1 MFLGTQQILVKK
13 SEKKRATAIDF
24 KLFFSQIKER
34 ILFNNLH
41 KKVENSLYLQPPR
54 SSLWRN

>member
-1 MFLGTQQILVKK
+1 MFLRTQQILVKK

-24 KLFFSQIKER
+24 KFFFSQIIER

-41 KKVENSLYLQPPR
+41 KKVENSLYL
-54 SSLWRN
+54 

>member
-1 MFLGTQQILVKK
+1 MIGLKWFCFMFLGTQQILVKK

-24 KLFFSQIKER
+24 KLFFSQIIER

-41 KKVENSLYLQPPR
+41 KKVENSLYL
-54 SSLWRN
+54 

>member
-24 KLFFSQIKER
+24 KLFFSEIIRR
-34 ILFNNLH
+34 ILFNILR
-41 KKVENSLYLQPPR
+41 KKVENSLYL
-54 SSLWRN
+54 

>member
-1 MFLGTQQILVKK
+1 MFFGTQQILVKK

-24 KLFFSQIKER
+24 KLFFSQIMER

-41 KKVENSLYLQPPR
+41 KKVENSLYL
-54 SSLWRN
+54 